1 MLTVLMATHNGSDT
15 IDLTLRSF
23 CAVTSPE
30 GGWKLLIVD
39 NASTDNTPEIVRA
52 YADRLP
58 IEYVMEPRLGKAVA
72 LNTGLGRI
80 DGDLVVFVD
89 DDIIADPSLL
99 TEWRRAADA
108 HPDFAVFGGA
118 IAPKFAVPPPEW
130 LIAKDW
136 MTILYTATI
145 PGRAETEMRLGEPVD
160 VYGPNMALRREI
172 ADRGFRFDE
181 SLMVGPAALIGDETE
196 FVARLAKNGYRM
208 RFASGPRVEHLVNA
222 RQVRWRWILR
232 RFYRHG
238 RTLFYFDAIRQG
250 RDLPQV
256 FGVPRY
262 LLRRLAGRAVR
273 TPVVLLSFRQERIVS
288 QLRDIAYD
296 LGAASQARRMR
307 KPAAADRG

>member
-15 IDLTLRSF
+15 IDITLRSF
-23 CAVTSPE
+23 CSVASPE

-39 NASTDNTPEIVRA
+39 NASTDNTPEVVRA
-52 YADRLP
+52 YTDRLP
-58 IEYVMEPRLGKAVA
+58 IEYVTEPRLGKAVA
-72 LNTGLGRI
+72 LNSGLGRI

-89 DDIIADPSLL
+89 DDVIADPSLL

-108 HPDFAVFGGA
+108 YPEFAVFGGT
-118 IAPKFAVPPPEW
+118 ITPKFAISPPDW

-145 PGRAETEMRLGEPVD
+145 PDRPETEMRLGEPMD
-160 VYGPNMALRREI
+160 IYGPNMAVRREI

-196 FVARLAKNGYRM
+196 FVTRLAENGYRV
-208 RFASGPRVEHLVNA
+208 RFVAGPRVEHMVNA
-222 RQVRWRWILR
+222 RQVTWRWILR

-238 RTLFYFDAIRQG
+238 RTLFYFDTIKRT
-250 RDLPQV
+250 RHIPRM

-262 LLRRLAGRAVR
+262 LLRRMAERAIM
-273 TPVVLLSFRQERIVS
+273 TPVVLLSLRQEAIISHFRE
-288 QLRDIAYD
+288 IAYD
-296 LGAASQARRMR
+296 LGAANQARRMGA
-307 KPAAADRG
+307 PPGVDRC